1 MLKKK
6 GISITIILSIIIQI
20 CIPIFT
26 QEVKATDTT
35 RYINNAQDLIEF
47 ANEVNNGN
55 TFEGITIKLTNDIT
69 LNCDETNQWT
79 PIGWCNA
86 AGGNNI
92 SSSKDKAP
100 FKGTFDGNNNYISGI
115 YINSDKNHVGLF
127 GINEGTIENLT
138 LIDSHIETTKAY
150 SGGITGFSNGKVIN
164 CVNYANVVNNSSS
177 GASGGIIG
185 YSDGSTVVRCRNYGD
200 IQGTTGYIG
209 GCIGYTWGSYV
220 YLCYNAGNMETTAF
234 GTGGIIG
241 YCQTSTVYECANS
254 GNIKGSNLV
263 GGITAVL
270 YKFADMKYCYNTG
283 NISSDYQ
290 ATTSYLGGI
299 SGSVSLSSDS
309 CVMENCYSVGKIEKN
324 DKAKV
329 GALIGEYEE
338 GKISNCYYMEGNITG
353 IGEGKEDTIGS
364 VESRT
369 SAQMKGKNFLD
380 TLNSGITQQDINSE
394 RNKLYN
400 LYNEE
405 GKIFVYK
412 GHFPIFHWI
421 IINGDI
427 NGDGKISITDLSL
440 LKRHIIGQSKLTGE
454 KETVADVNVDGK
466 VSVTDL
472 AKIKR
477 VIVGLDE
484 I

>member
-1 MLKKK
+1 
-6 GISITIILSIIIQI
+6 
-20 CIPIFT
+20 
-26 QEVKATDTT
+26 
-35 RYINNAQDLIEF
+35 
-47 ANEVNNGN
+47 
-55 TFEGITIKLTNDIT
+55 
-69 LNCDETNQWT
+69 
-79 PIGWCNA
+79 
-86 AGGNNI
+86 
-92 SSSKDKAP
+92 
-100 FKGTFDGNNNYISGI
+100 
-115 YINSDKNHVGLF
+115 
-127 GINEGTIENLT
+127 
-138 LIDSHIETTKAY
+138 
-150 SGGITGFSNGKVIN
+150 
-164 CVNYANVVNNSSS
+164 
-177 GASGGIIG
+177 
-185 YSDGSTVVRCRNYGD
+185 
-200 IQGTTGYIG
+200 
-209 GCIGYTWGSYV
+209 
-220 YLCYNAGNMETTAF
+220 
-234 GTGGIIG
+234 
-241 YCQTSTVYECANS
+241 
-254 GNIKGSNLV
+254 
-263 GGITAVL
+263 
-270 YKFADMKYCYNTG
+270 
-283 NISSDYQ
+283 
-290 ATTSYLGGI
+290 
-299 SGSVSLSSDS
+299 
-309 CVMENCYSVGKIEKN
+309 MENCYSVGKIEKN